1 MFKLLS
7 LKNEIAVLGLALA
20 YFIWLAAPD
29 VTWINTDSD
38 AGIYL
43 WSTREWGLSHPT
55 GAPLY
60 NIVGNI
66 INQGANLQEA
76 AQRLSILSAVTAA
89 LTALVLYR
97 ETKSWVAPGVF
108 MAAGVVVS
116 QSTIVET
123 YAPVTLTIALA
134 WHWRNSPRLFPVA
147 MALGMG
153 IHHLIGFTVVPLM
166 IWRYYRVG
174 QGSGFPAVSRYDSI
188 GFLVGVAWYAI
199 YFPFAIKPEAAW
211 AGRGIF
217 DYFTSQSFL
226 TGGIDPIEDGFQRIR
241 EAVFILAGGFGASF
255 IVLFWKIRDKFLLWL
270 MLAYIL
276 YYVTN
281 LAPQTYVYVIPVF
294 VFGGIALARMKLG
307 RYQKVIVYTT
317 IPILMV
323 FNIFAY
329 DIGRTLDE
337 SPTSARQFI
346 DRVETLPDE
355 STIISIGRG
364 WERGLL
370 WNKKS
375 ENTVRIITSYTQFD
389 GWIGDPAITPTYR
402 SVVVDPSRYLVRL
415 IRCYTRLSCKY
426 GRNRI
431 DGVDSDSDIQS
442 NSEILYPVL
451 ADNLLN
457 TTGVYS
463 PP

>member
-1 MFKLLS
+1 MLR
-7 LKNEIAVLGLALA
+7 LKHEILVLGFALA

-60 NIVGNI
+60 NIVGNL
-66 INQGANLQEA
+66 INQGADLQEA
-76 AQRLSILSAVTAA
+76 AQRLAIFSAVTAA

-134 WHWRNSPRLFPVA
+134 WHWRNSPKLFPVA

-153 IHHLIGFTVVPLM
+153 IHHLIGFTVLPLM

-174 QGSGFPAVSRYDSI
+174 QGSGFPVVSRYDSI
-188 GFLVGVAWYAI
+188 GFLVGVAWYAA
-199 YFPFAIKPEAAW
+199 YFPFAVRPEAAW
-211 AGRGIF
+211 SDSAVL
-217 DYFTSQSFL
+217 DYFFGQGFL
-226 TGGIDPIEDGFQRIR
+226 TGGLDPIESGYQRIR
-241 EAVFILAGGFGASF
+241 ELVFVLAGGFGFSL
-255 IVLFWKIRDKFLLWL
+255 IVLMWKIKDRFLIWL
-270 MLAYIL
+270 MLSYVI
-276 YYVTN
+276 YYGTN
-281 LAPQTYVYVIPVF
+281 LAPQTYVYVVPVF
-294 VFGGIALARMKLG
+294 VFGGIALARMELG
-307 RYQKVIVYTT
+307 RYQKAIVYVT
-317 IPILMV
+317 IPMLLA
-323 FNIFAY
+323 FNVFAY
-329 DIGRTLDE
+329 DIGRTLDQ

-346 DRVETLPDE
+346 ESVEKLPDE

-370 WNKKS
+370 WNRES
-375 ENTVRIITSYTQFD
+375 ENQVRIITTHRQFD
-389 GWIGDPAITPTYR
+389 GWVGDPAITPTYR
-402 SVVVDPSRYLVRL
+402 SVVVDSSRYLVRL

-426 GRNRI
+426 GRNRT
-431 DGVDSDSDIQS
+431 DGMESVSPLES
-442 NSEILYPVL
+442 NREILYPVL

-457 TTGVYS
+457 ATGAY
-463 PP
+463 PPP